1 MIKWLLECFTPCG
14 RWNAV
19 YLINFLKEISMN
31 EKLQWNGRRLIERTP
46 APPSV
51 ECGTHEYRDEKSE
64 KIVLSA
70 SVGRRHEAPHPETS
84 RPATTAATTVG
95 RTDHA
100 WHLVRRSASRHAID
114 SSTKYFSAR
123 KIKKKT
129 REIHLNINILHQM
142 GNNCF
147 SEDSSCWFFK
157 KLFPRMLIS
166 SEITQMKIVILFVRS
181 RFRVA

>member
-51 ECGTHEYRDEKSE
+51 ECGTHEYRNEKSE
-64 KIVLSA
+64 KNCFVRLRWS
-70 SVGRRHEAPHPETS
+70 EA
-84 RPATTAATTVG
+84 
-95 RTDHA
+95 
-100 WHLVRRSASRHAID
+100 RSASSGNIPSRNNSSNNRRADGSRVALGSPERIETRDRLID
-114 SSTKYFSAR
+114 EIFFGSKN
-123 KIKKKT
+123 KKKT

-147 SEDSSCWFFK
+147 SEDSSCWFF
-157 KLFPRMLIS
+157 
-166 SEITQMKIVILFVRS
+166 
-181 RFRVA
+181 

>member
-1 MIKWLLECFTPCG
+1 MIVLMIKWLLECFTPCG

-19 YLINFLKEISMN
+19 YLINFFFKFQWTKNCN
-31 EKLQWNGRRLIERTP
+31 ETVGGSLNGRQLHLALNAGHTNI
-46 APPSV
+46 
-51 ECGTHEYRDEKSE
+51 GTKRVK

-147 SEDSSCWFFK
+147 SEDSSCWFF
-157 KLFPRMLIS
+157 
-166 SEITQMKIVILFVRS
+166 
-181 RFRVA
+181 